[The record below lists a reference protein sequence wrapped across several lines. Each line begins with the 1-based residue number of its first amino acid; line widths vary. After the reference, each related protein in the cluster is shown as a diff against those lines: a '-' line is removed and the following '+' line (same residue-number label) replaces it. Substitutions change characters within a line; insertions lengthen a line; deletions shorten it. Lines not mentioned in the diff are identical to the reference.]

1 MNTTNQNNISTLKLL
16 LAGVV
21 PALLFCI
28 LFYDNLFHLKPFGL
42 NVPLSLAA
50 FYLLMAAAF
59 GKKFFRLLVRAPF
72 HSVYAVLLSITFV
85 LFNDPVLLSI
95 NACLII
101 LLVGEQIML
110 GTGQALYAPYSVHM
124 VGDSLSCWF
133 SLSFGGIGGAFRQY
147 RNENG
152 SRFSGIL
159 IGITIAVPFF
169 SLSFLCF
176 YLETP
181 YSPTSLPRHSAVWN
195 GVTLLAAYSSPLL
208 CLFSSPVYS
217 GLLQIGPRESRP
229 FPPPRR
235 QKRKNDS
242 FLRLFDHTVCVIG
255 SACRFLRHPV
265 FLFVLQPCSCGSD
278 LCGICPQRLLAAPRR
293 CCYRHADSPPTAP
306 LRLSVHACRVSASA
320 HFSRISSRL
329 YSHSASIVFFPHDAL
344 RTGFRL
350 FPAPPLYT
358 VFYDRPFRISNHRY
372 PATVAPTH
380 RSEKMCLFLLYDL
393 LPVFLLFGISTHLS
407 RGKTSKIKEKKQ
419 ISPT

>member
-159 IGITIAVPFF
+159 IGITIAVPILF
-169 SLSFLCF
+169 
-176 YLETP
+176 
-181 YSPTSLPRHSAVWN
+181 AVI
-195 GVTLLAAYSSPLL
+195 PLL
-208 CLFSSPVYS
+208 LS
-217 GLLQIGPRESRP
+217 GDAVFAHFFTAAFGSLEWGDIIGRV
-229 FPPPRR
+229 
-235 QKRKNDS
+235 
-242 FLRLFDHTVCVIG
+242 LIAL
-255 SACRFLRHPV
+255 A
-265 FLFVLQPCSCGSD
+265 LFVLVSC
-278 LCGICPQRLLAAPRR
+278 
-293 CCYRHADSPPTAP
+293 
-306 LRLSVHACRVSASA
+306 
-320 HFSRISSRL
+320 
-329 YSHSASIVFFPHDAL
+329 
-344 RTGFRL
+344 
-350 FPAPPLYT
+350 
-358 VFYDRPFRISNHRY
+358 
-372 PATVAPTH
+372 
-380 RSEKMCLFLLYDL
+380 K
-393 LPVFLLFGISTHLS
+393 
-407 RGKTSKIKEKKQ
+407 
-419 ISPT
+419 